1 MNYSK
6 KSVAY
11 KQNSSKE
18 AKSQNFQVIKS
29 KPALVFGVAPLQA
42 FILWVILVLMVG
54 CLIYS
59 KVALDKIGTEIVKYE
74 KQYEDLMSEK
84 VRLEVSMESNI
95 SLKNLE
101 ELAKEKG
108 LCPIQDYQIEYVD
121 FQTQDDIEVIDKKY
135 NFYKSIKEVFNDILA
150 YIK

>member
-11 KQNSSKE
+11 KQNNSKE

-29 KPALVFGVAPLQA
+29 KPTLVFGVSPLQA
-42 FILWVILVLMVG
+42 FILWVVLVLMVG

-135 NFYKSIKEVFNDILA
+135 NFYKSIKEVFNNILA